1 MAELVE
7 TYWCL
12 VPDYAQVVGAG
23 GALLTVTPAVREHFP
38 RDQWD
43 RVMMV
48 QPDHG
53 DALVT
58 LMLAFPGS
66 TILSTEETAS

>member
-12 VPDYAQVVGAG
+12 VPDCAQVVGAG
-23 GALLTVTPAVREHFP
+23 GSLMTVTPAVKAHYP

-48 QPDHG
+48 QPDMN
-53 DALVT
+53 DAVVA
-58 LMLAFPGS
+58 LMLAFPGA
-66 TILSTEETAS
+66 TIESVEE